1 MQPERKRTIEALVA
15 GAHSA
20 VVCSV
25 DEAGCPNAKAML
37 PLERDGMGVHY
48 FSTPLSSK
56 RARQFQQNPK
66 ACVYFVDSPAF
77 LALMLTGT
85 VRVRRDR
92 PIRARLWREG
102 FEIYYP
108 AGIDEE
114 DYCVLEFT
122 AAAGDFYDGTTN
134 TTFTMEEY
142 ENA

>member
-1 MQPERKRTIEALVA
+1 MRPEMKREIESLIM
-15 GAHSA
+15 GARSA

-25 DEAGCPNAKAML
+25 DEMGCPNAKAML
-37 PLERDGMGVHY
+37 TLDRDGMGVHY
-48 FSTPLSSK
+48 FSTPYYSK
-56 RARQFQQNPK
+56 RAQQFLKNPK
-66 ACVYFVDSPAF
+66 ACVYFLDAPAF
-77 LALMLTGT
+77 LGLMLTGT

-92 PIRARLWREG
+92 PIRERLWREG

-114 DYCVLEFT
+114 NYCVLEFT
-122 AAAGDFYDGTTN
+122 AAKGDYYGGKTN